1 MGMLRDGLL
10 ARARGNPKAEMPFL
24 DHLEEL
30 RWRILW
36 VLAAVIVGCL
46 VGLAVVVYGDVVGY
60 LMAPGRALFGDD
72 WKPQYLAPGDTFFI
86 LLKIS
91 LTIGIILA
99 FPIIVYHTWSFLA
112 PALEKHEKRAI
123 VPSLYLGLVLFIA
136 GVAMGYFI
144 ALPVTLRFL
153 TSLLTDFM
161 TPDWTASF
169 YIVFIVRLLLAFGVV
184 FELPIVVL
192 VLSALGLVTPA
203 FLREKRRHAIVGIT
217 VVAAMVSPGDIISL
231 TALMMVPMFL
241 LYELS
246 IVLSA
251 IIWRRREARE
261 REIEAASAPADSVAV
276 TEPAPPRPTGPAAA
290 RSEPTEPA
298 PARPEPT
305 PYDHGDPA
313 RRPDAGGPGT
323 PEPGD
328 EPEPGQEDDP
338 IPDGEE

>member
-10 ARARGNPKAEMPFL
+10 ARVGGNPKAEMPFL

-36 VLAAVIVGCL
+36 ILAAVIVGCL
-46 VGLAVVVYGDVVGY
+46 AGLAVVVYGDVVGY
-60 LMAPGRALFGDD
+60 LMEPGRALFGDD
-72 WKPQYLAPGDTFFI
+72 WKPKTLAPADNFFI
-86 LLKIS
+86 LIKIS

-99 FPIIVYHTWSFLA
+99 FPVIVYQIWSFLA

-123 VPSLYLGLVLFIA
+123 VPALYMGLVLFVA
-136 GVAMGYFI
+136 GVVMAYVI

-153 TSLLTDFM
+153 TGLLADFI

-169 YIVFIVRLLLAFGVV
+169 YMAFIVRLLLAFGVV

-203 FLREKRRHAIVGIT
+203 FLRAKRRHAIVGIT

-261 REIEAASAPADSVAV
+261 REIEAASAPAQSVAE
-276 TEPAPPRPTGPAAA
+276 TEPAPPRPKP
-290 RSEPTEPA
+290 PQPA
-298 PARPEPT
+298 PAPPEPT

-313 RRPDAGGPGT
+313 RPPDADGPGA

-328 EPEPGQEDDP
+328 EPGPGDEDDP
-338 IPDGEE
+338 TPDGEE

>member
-10 ARARGNPKAEMPFL
+10 ARGGGNPKAEMPFL

-46 VGLAVVVYGDVVGY
+46 AGLAIVVYGDVVNY
-60 LMAPGRALFGDD
+60 LMEPGRALFGSD
-72 WKPQYLAPGDTFFI
+72 WRPQNLAPTDPFFI

-136 GVAMGYFI
+136 GVAMAYFI

-153 TSLLTDFM
+153 TGLLTDLM
-161 TPDWTASF
+161 SPNWTASF
-169 YIVFIVRLLLAFGVV
+169 YMVFIVRLLLAFGVV

-203 FLREKRRHAIVGIT
+203 FLRAKRRHAIVGIT

-251 IIWRRREARE
+251 IIWRRREARD
-261 REIEAASAPADSVAV
+261 RKIEEASAPAESVAA
-276 TEPAPPRPTGPAAA
+276 TEPAPPRREPTAHVPAQP
-290 RSEPTEPA
+290 EPTEPA
-298 PARPEPT
+298 PAQPEPT

-313 RRPDAGGPGT
+313 RRPDAGGPGM

-328 EPEPGQEDDP
+328 EDEPT
-338 IPDGEE
+338 PDGEE